1 MVTQQ
6 QTHSANIGLSWPEI
20 IGFGALAPTRKL
32 TDSPRGKIR

>member
-6 QTHSANIGLSWPEI
+6 QALSADIGPSWPDVT
-20 IGFGALAPTRKL
+20 GFGALAPTRKL